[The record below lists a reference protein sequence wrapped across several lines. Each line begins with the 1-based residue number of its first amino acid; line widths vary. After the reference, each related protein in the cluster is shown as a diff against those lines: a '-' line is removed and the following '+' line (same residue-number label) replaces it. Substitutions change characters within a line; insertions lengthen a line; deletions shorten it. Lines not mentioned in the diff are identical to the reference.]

1 MALGNKMG
9 RTMAV
14 PTPFGCISCRLPRPD
29 YPPAVITFLFCV
41 MVVTIM
47 VDLVGN
53 FMVVLAVLRNKK
65 LRNSGKPHFALP
77 TLLAIRSPSGVSSG
91 ARNRGSVDRPSH

>member
-1 MALGNKMG
+1 MTEQVFAVWTGWKIFFMVLRSNMG

-14 PTPFGCISCRLPRPD
+14 PTPYGCISCRLPRPD

-47 VDLVGN
+47 VDLIGN

-65 LRNSGKPHFALP
+65 LRNSGKPHFLFP
-77 TLLAIRSPSGVSSG
+77 TQLSASRSP
-91 ARNRGSVDRPSH
+91 